1 VGKVVG
7 KIKGRDMSVRVKGNG
22 CEVRWFHGDKRRSLY
37 LSGISEDNAIEV
49 YRQLSRISAS
59 MSAGLPIESVSR
71 KWLDSLPDKMYGKLV
86 KIGVAEERSHGDVI
100 PVPTFSE
107 AAKKYVDQFTG
118 AESTRKQ
125 LASCFDIFGG
135 WLERKQGKPDC
146 PVDAVTPD
154 DVRSFRAYQVKVK
167 LAEATIRKRCSR
179 CKQLFT
185 RLVDDGIIGSNP
197 FISVP
202 TASVDNPDNMEY
214 VEAERVIQVIKSIDK
229 PELKLMLALCRFGGL
244 RKHECSLI
252 RWQDI
257 CFDEEP
263 PSMTIASNK
272 TGKRV
277 CPLFPALREQI
288 EPMRK
293 RAGRVQARWD
303 PDSNAPVTA
312 LRKWADKNGV
322 VLWKKPFQNLRAS
335 LETELFAEFPIKDV
349 TMWLGNSP
357 TVAMK
362 HYAMARNHNFAAATR
377 KRSPDT
383 L

>member
-1 VGKVVG
+1 MG
-7 KIKGRDMSVRVKGNG
+7 KIKGRNMSVRMKGNG
-22 CEVRWFHGDKRRSLY
+22 CEIRWFHGEKRRSIY
-37 LSGISEDNAIEV
+37 LSGISEDNAVEV

-71 KWLDSLPDKMYGKLV
+71 KWLDSLPDKMHKKLV
-86 KIGVAEERSHGDVI
+86 KIGVAEDRVLEDAI
-100 PVPTFSE
+100 PVPTFTE
-107 AAKKYVDQFTG
+107 AARKYVDQFTG

-125 LASCFDIFGG
+125 LTSCFGIFGG
-135 WLERKQGKPDC
+135 WLERKQGKADC
-146 PVDAVTPD
+146 PVSSVTTD

-167 LAEATIRKRCSR
+167 FAEATIRKRCSR
-179 CKQLFT
+179 CKQLFA
-185 RLVDDGIIGSNP
+185 RLVDDEIIPSNP
-197 FISVP
+197 FNAVV

-214 VEAERVIQVIKSIDK
+214 VEADRVIKVIQAVDK
-229 PELKLMLALCRFGGL
+229 LELKLMLALCRFGGL

-252 RWQDI
+252 RWQDVL
-257 CFDEEP
+257 FDEDP
-263 PSMTIASNK
+263 PSMTISSNK
-272 TGKRV
+272 TGKRI
-277 CPLFPALREQI
+277 CPLFPSLREQI
-288 EPMRK
+288 EPFRK
-293 RAGRVQARWD
+293 RAGRIQDKWE
-303 PDSNAPVTA
+303 PDSNASVTA

-377 KRSPDT
+377 TQTPDSP
-383 L
+383 